1 MDGDEARGSGD
12 VTIHPNVHEVRFW
25 QNLVHLRRMVAHIR
39 ERDAVISALSRDA
52 SLPEKTR
59 DDALSFLKKEREEN
73 LSAFHDFLANFV
85 TTSLRGLHRTD
96 ISLQFSFELGG
107 SYRVEESVLHIDGK
121 PLSLPQGEG
130 EKLISLLVPVLSSED
145 PCGAL
150 LSFYKACEEAH
161 DRGARFGLESCR
173 LELFREVYPGK
184 SFHATLRLPAST
196 FFGEKNG
203 ER

>member
-1 MDGDEARGSGD
+1 MNEGGARGSGD

-25 QNLVHLRRMVAHIR
+25 QNLVHLRRMVGHIR

-85 TTSLRGLHRTD
+85 SMGLRGLHRTD
-96 ISLQFSFELGG
+96 ISLEFSFEEDGTHHVG
-107 SYRVEESVLHIDGK
+107 ESVLHIDGK
-121 PLSLPQGEG
+121 PLSLPTGEG
-130 EKLISLLVPVLSSED
+130 EKLISLLAPVFSSED
-145 PCGAL
+145 PCEAL
-150 LSFYKACEEAH
+150 LSFYKEIEEAH
-161 DRGARFGLESCR
+161 DRGGSFGLESCS

-184 SFHATLRLPAST
+184 SFHATLRLPASM
-196 FFGEKNG
+196 FFGEKQ
-203 ER
+203 EEW